1 MPRAKRKKPLNPRAR
16 KAADVK
22 ISRAGIDFIKGFE
35 ALRLEAYLDEAN
47 VPTIGWG
54 HIQGVHMGDE
64 CTEEEAEEMLK
75 WDLADAEQAVNQFV
89 DVDLRP
95 YEYDALVSFTFN
107 CGVESLRS
115 STLLRLLNGHDRNGA
130 ALQFKRWN
138 KSGGHVSNG
147 LIRRRADEAK
157 MFRGGEEQ

>member
-1 MPRAKRKKPLNPRAR
+1 M
-16 KAADVK
+16 K

-95 YEYDALVSFTFN
+95 YEYDALVSFAFN
-107 CGVESLRS
+107 CGVESLRA
-115 STLLRLLNGHDRNGA
+115 STLLKLLNNGDRNGA

-138 KSGGHVSNG
+138 KVHDKDGELKVSNG
-147 LIRRRADEAK
+147 LVRRRTAEAR

>member
-1 MPRAKRKKPLNPRAR
+1 
-16 KAADVK
+16 VK
-22 ISRAGIDFIKGFE
+22 ISRAGIDFIKTFE
-35 ALRLEAYLDEAN
+35 ELRLEAYQDEAG
-47 VPTIGWG
+47 VWTIGWG
-54 HIQGVHMGDE
+54 HTQGVHEGDE

-89 DVDLRP
+89 DVDLHL

-107 CGVESLRS
+107 CGTEALRS
-115 STLLRLLNGHDRNGA
+115 STLLRLLNNGDRNGA

-138 KSGGHVSNG
+138 RSGGHVSNG
-147 LIRRRADEAK
+147 LVRRRAEEAK

>member
-1 MPRAKRKKPLNPRAR
+1 MQ
-16 KAADVK
+16 
-22 ISRAGIDFIKGFE
+22 ISQKGIDFIKGFE
-35 ALRLEAYLDEAN
+35 GLRLKAYQDGGG
-47 VPTIGWG
+47 VWTIGYG
-54 HIQGVHMGDE
+54 STTGVHEGDE
-64 CTEEEAEEMLK
+64 ITEDEAEEMLK
-75 WDLADAEQAVNQFV
+75 WDLAEAEEAVNQFV

-107 CGVESLRS
+107 CGVEALRS

-138 KSGGHVSNG
+138 KAGGHVSNG